1 MCDSNNKRAL
11 RDLSISFIEDPRT
24 PKKSREH
31 DSTPTE
37 IEVSVKSPSEP
48 IMQSTPNAT
57 AEQGTQPTADPNQQG
72 FHHQYV
78 FSSPVTISAEDIQK
92 IAEAVRV
99 VVRESLREEMS
110 QMIAEK
116 VKPLCIQ
123 VDKLRDE
130 NKQLKMQLDEL
141 EQYGKRP
148 LIRISGIP
156 ESSAEDTK
164 AKIIDVTTKAG
175 IELSPDDIINSHR
188 VGKPR
193 NGPRQII
200 ARLKS
205 VDTKFGILKDLKK
218 LRSHNDTKNVR
229 INEDLT
235 KFRDRL
241 MYLCR
246 QLCRRGRLSKVWS
259 SNGKISVKDI
269 NGKVYH
275 IREESELVQFG
286 HDIRDDI

>member
-141 EQYGKRP
+141 EQYGRRP

-164 AKIIDVTTKAG
+164 DKIIDVTTKAG

-275 IREESELVQFG
+275 I
-286 HDIRDDI
+286 HP